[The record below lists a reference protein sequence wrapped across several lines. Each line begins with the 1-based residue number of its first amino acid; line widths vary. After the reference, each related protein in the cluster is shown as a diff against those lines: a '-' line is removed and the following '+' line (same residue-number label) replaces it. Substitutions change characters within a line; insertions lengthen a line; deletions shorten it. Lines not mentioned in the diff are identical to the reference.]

1 MKKCTLYVLAFS
13 IFAVLTYFSFSIK
26 ESSSLWVF
34 VVLEFFS
41 LAVTMLFIEL
51 YCRLLKLK

>member
-51 YCRLLKLK
+51 YCRYIKT